1 MVRVEELNRD
11 RQGCDQQIRA
21 DKDVSEQLR
30 DPKENDG

>member
-1 MVRVEELNRD
+1 MRRAQELNRD

-30 DPKENDG
+30 DPKKSD